1 MNNCELCSNEHSKY
15 FFEFFKGNL
24 TPHVAAILEL
34 YIHFSNFSRSFLGV
48 IN

>member
-24 TPHVAAILEL
+24 RGSHLGCT
-34 YIHFSNFSRSFLGV
+34 YIFSNFSRSFLGI